1 MAAAKVYVANET
13 IHVQTKTG
21 VVTIYKGQR
30 VREGHEYLKGREQF
44 FSEPGL
50 GDVMYDV
57 EDATA
62 APGRKRGAP

>member
-1 MAAAKVYVANET
+1 MAAKVYVANET

-44 FSEPGL
+44 FSSPDA
-50 GDVMYDV
+50 DVMYDV
-57 EDATA
+57 EAATA
-62 APGRKRGAP
+62 APGEKRGAKR

>member
-1 MAAAKVYVANET
+1 MAARVYVANQT

-30 VREGHEYLKGREQF
+30 VREGHEYLKGREEF
-44 FSEPGL
+44 FSSPDS
-50 GDVMYDV
+50 DVMYDV

-62 APGRKRGAP
+62 APGRKRGQA